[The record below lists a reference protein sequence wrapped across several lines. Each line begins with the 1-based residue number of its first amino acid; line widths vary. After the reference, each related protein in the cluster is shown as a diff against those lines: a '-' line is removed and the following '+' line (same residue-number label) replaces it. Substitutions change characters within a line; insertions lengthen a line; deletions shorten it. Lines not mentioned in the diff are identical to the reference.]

1 MEPGAVGKFLDTLRK
16 KRSDDH
22 VSKAWCCKL
31 PRTNSTIR
39 EPYVSSRGV
48 RLNIR

>member
-39 EPYVSSRGV
+39 EPYVSSMPSWGT
-48 RLNIR
+48 N